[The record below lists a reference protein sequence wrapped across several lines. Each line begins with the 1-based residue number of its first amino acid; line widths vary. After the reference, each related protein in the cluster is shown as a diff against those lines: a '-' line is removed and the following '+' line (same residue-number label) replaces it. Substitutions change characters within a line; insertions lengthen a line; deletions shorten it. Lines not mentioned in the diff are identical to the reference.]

1 VVFFR
6 NPAALDDKATAE
18 SVKYLSGHA
27 KKLTVF
33 TDDVKNVSRYG
44 KLVENVGVS
53 QAPAIV
59 FIDRRGT
66 ARVIEG
72 YVDGPSLAQVVAD
85 AR

>member
-1 VVFFR
+1 
-6 NPAALDDKATAE
+6 
-18 SVKYLSGHA
+18 
-27 KKLTVF
+27 
-33 TDDVKNVSRYG
+33 
-44 KLVENVGVS
+44 
-53 QAPAIV
+53 V